1 MTLFIFLLKDITL
14 NTFTKGELLE
24 MSLFMDV
31 MNGNT
36 TEINTDKIVT
46 ESTDDIVSD
55 DELVTEAVYPD
66 ALPYM
71 ETRIS
76 RVTLPKGKPDGY
88 GNLCFLYTNNT
99 NESIQIMNNKINFVN
114 ANKYFFYFY
123 NMIYRGKLYNKAYR
137 FRLYNERKALYK
149 QINTQVKHIKPF
161 LKLAIT
167 PKDSRNMYYDLSKYI
182 EIFNSIC
189 TKLFPI

>member
-1 MTLFIFLLKDITL
+1 
-14 NTFTKGELLE
+14 

-99 NESIQIMNNKINFVN
+99 NESIQIMNLSLI
-114 ANKYFFYFY
+114 
-123 NMIYRGKLYNKAYR
+123 
-137 FRLYNERKALYK
+137 
-149 QINTQVKHIKPF
+149 HI
-161 LKLAIT
+161 
-167 PKDSRNMYYDLSKYI
+167 
-182 EIFNSIC
+182 
-189 TKLFPI
+189 